1 MVRRVFFAAA
11 IGLPTLI
18 LLGAVLTPHA
28 LWLFVGVG
36 PLIALGL
43 HDVIQ
48 TKHSLLRIYPVIG
61 HGRYLFEAIR
71 PEIQQYFVESNTD
84 GMPFSREFRSVIYQR
99 SKGAR
104 DTVPF
109 GTQRDVDRV
118 GYEWMTHSLAPHPVP
133 EEEPRIRIGGEYCSQ
148 PYDASHLNISAMS
161 FGSLSAHAVLALNLG
176 AKRGGFYH
184 NTGEGS
190 ISSYHLEHGGDL
202 VWQIGTGYF
211 GCRNQTGDFD
221 PEAFA
226 EKARAASVKMIEI
239 KLSQG
244 AKPGHGGI
252 LPAAKITPEISRI
265 RGVPMGS
272 DVVSPP
278 AHSTFSSP
286 RGLLEFVQQ
295 LRELSGGKP
304 TGFKLCIGHRSEF
317 LGICKAMI
325 ETGLLPDFITVD
337 GAEGGTGAAPIELS
351 NSVGMPMRDG
361 LLFVNSALR
370 GVGLRDKIRVIA
382 AGKITTGFHMIR
394 ALALG
399 ADMCNSARGMMFSLG
414 CIQARRCNTNECPVG
429 ITTHEPGRVQGL
441 VVADKALRVAR
452 YHEDTIR
459 SFLELLASNG
469 LSCPDDLR
477 PHNVLRRVDGVTI
490 KPFSEVYE
498 YLEDG
503 CLLDDRAP
511 EEWADRW
518 ERGCSDRFSTAPW
531 SLDREPS
538 TPDVTRWT
546 PR

>member
-28 LWLFVGVG
+28 LWLFVLVG

-48 TKHSLLRIYPVIG
+48 TQHSLLRIYPVIG

-99 SKGAR
+99 SKGAT
-104 DTVPF
+104 DTLPF

-118 GYEWMTHSLAPHPVP
+118 GYEWMTHSLAPRPVP
-133 EEEPRIRIGGEYCSQ
+133 EEEPRIRIGGEHCTQ

-161 FGSLSAHAVLALNLG
+161 FGSLSAHAILALNLG

-190 ISSYHLEHGGDL
+190 ISHYHLEHGGDL

-211 GCRNQTGDFD
+211 GCRNQTGGFD

-226 EKARAASVKMIEI
+226 EKSRAASVKMIEI

-286 RGLLEFVQQ
+286 SGLLEFVQQ

-304 TGFKLCIGHRSEF
+304 VGFKLCVGHRSEF

-370 GVGLRDKIRVIA
+370 GVGVRDKIRVIA

-441 VVADKALRVAR
+441 VVADKAKRVAR
-452 YHEDTIR
+452 YHKDTIR

-469 LSCPDDLR
+469 LSCPDDLQ
-477 PHNVLRRVDGVTI
+477 PLNVLRRVDGVTI

-503 CLLDDRAP
+503 CLLDGRVP
-511 EEWADRW
+511 KQWSDRW
-518 ERGCSDRFSTAPW
+518 ERSCPDRFSTAPW
-531 SLDREPS
+531 SIDREAS
-538 TPDVTRWT
+538 IPDAHA
-546 PR
+546 